1 MKQQQ
6 RQLITMLLAYATQR
20 DMNQEQ
26 LCCLSGID
34 PVRFWSGRDMR
45 IREEQV
51 DRLWEHAVRLSGD
64 ALFGLHF
71 GSTLQLAALGVV
83 GAVIQTSATIGA
95 AVQMAA
101 GMTSLLTGLLTM
113 DIELMAKQAV
123 IHFRPA
129 PDVDTTSTAFRQ
141 TLDFFMVFTVRE
153 LDGLVL
159 SKVLPEALC
168 IGHSMNDEASYERA
182 LRCRPVVRK
191 GSYSLRFSRK
201 LWEQPILTADY
212 EMQAM
217 HLQKVQVLLGQKQP
231 GGLFAAK
238 VYALLMA
245 NAYLGISTLEEIAAG
260 LNLGAR
266 SLQRK
271 LKEEGT
277 GYQQIADEVRRALAE
292 QYLSSGC
299 YPVKEISGLLG
310 YNEVS
315 AFTRAFKKWTGNT
328 PSAYRA

>member
-6 RQLITMLLAYATQR
+6 RQLITMLLAYAAQR
-20 DMNQEQ
+20 DIDQEQ
-26 LCCLSGID
+26 LCRLSDID
-34 PVRFWSGRDMR
+34 PVRFWSGRDIR
-45 IREEQV
+45 IRQEQV
-51 DRLWEHAVRLSGD
+51 DRLWENAVRLSGD
-64 ALFGLHF
+64 SLFGLHF
-71 GSTLQLAALGVV
+71 GSTVQLAALGVV
-83 GAVIQTSATIGA
+83 GAVIQTSATVGA
-95 AVQMAA
+95 AVNIAA
-101 GMTSLLTGLLTM
+101 AMTPLLTGLLTI
-113 DIELMAKQAV
+113 DTEQTARQVI

-129 PDVDTTSTAFRQ
+129 YGVDTTSIAFRQ

-153 LDGLVL
+153 LDGLLL
-159 SKVLPEALC
+159 SKVVPEALR
-168 IGHSMNDEASYERA
+168 IGHSLTDEAAYQLA
-182 LRCRPVVRK
+182 LRCPPVVRK
-191 GSYSLRFSRK
+191 GNYSLSFSRK
-201 LWEQPILTADY
+201 LWEEPILTADY

-231 GGLFAAK
+231 GGLFGAK

-245 NAYLGISTLEEIAAG
+245 NTYLGISTLEEIAAG

-277 GYQQIADEVRRALAE
+277 GYQQIADAVRRVLAE
-292 QYLSSGC
+292 QYLSSGN
-299 YPVKEISGLLG
+299 YGVKEISGFLG

-328 PSAYRA
+328 PTEYRA